1 MADLGA
7 GQRGSLDYRIEPRSL
22 RPSLVQEDRQLPD
35 QTVTLTDQEWNQLT
49 AILANATGYL
59 VLTKLF
65 NQLQAQAAPT
75 DFPSPQKGD
84 GLDLDLEQTRQ
95 RRVPRTQ

>member
-1 MADLGA
+1 MA
-7 GQRGSLDYRIEPRSL
+7 
-22 RPSLVQEDRQLPD
+22 D

-65 NQLQAQAAPT
+65 NQLQSQQQAPADWPAQV
-75 DFPSPQKGD
+75 QKAD
-84 GLDLDLEQTRQ
+84 GLDLEPPAQPV
-95 RRVPRTQ
+95 RRVPRN